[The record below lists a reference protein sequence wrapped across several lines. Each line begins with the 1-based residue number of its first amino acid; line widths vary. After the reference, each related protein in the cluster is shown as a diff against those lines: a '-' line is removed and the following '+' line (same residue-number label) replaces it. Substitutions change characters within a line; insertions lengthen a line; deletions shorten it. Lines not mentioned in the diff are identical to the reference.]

1 MASFTALSRLTRSI
15 FRRISERST
24 HPALHWRNLCTSR
37 SGDEESEER
46 GDSSLDAPESDSDCR
61 ENTVEDQSAPLS
73 PPTTGLNQRG
83 FPYLLEN
90 GMDAGIYKAILVGQV
105 GQPPVQ
111 KKLKSGRTMT
121 LFSIGTGGIRNNRR
135 PFDNE
140 DPKEYAGRCAVQW
153 HRTCIYPESLGRVA
167 VQHVKSG
174 SILYIEGNLE
184 TKVFTDPIT
193 GLPRRLRE
201 IAIRGDGQE
210 RNYIRIT
217 QCLLYLEKPQSQEDF

>member
-1 MASFTALSRLTRSI
+1 MASFTTLSRLTRSL
-15 FRRISERST
+15 FRISEWST
-24 HPALHWRNLCTSR
+24 RPASHWRNLCTSR
-37 SGDEESEER
+37 SGDEETEER
-46 GDSSLDAPESDSDCR
+46 SGSSSDSSESDSDVP
-61 ENTVEDQSAPLS
+61 ENAIEDQPAS
-73 PPTTGLNQRG
+73 PSLPTTGLNQRG

-105 GQPPVQ
+105 GQSPMQ
-111 KKLKSGRTMT
+111 KKLKSGRTVT
-121 LFSIGTGGIRNNRR
+121 LFSVGTGGIRNNRR

-153 HRTCIYPESLGRVA
+153 HRTCIYPEPLGRVA
-167 VQHVKSG
+167 MEHVKSG

-201 IAIRGDGQE
+201 IAIRGDEAKFSNGYN
-210 RNYIRIT
+210 R
-217 QCLLYLEKPQSQEDF
+217 S